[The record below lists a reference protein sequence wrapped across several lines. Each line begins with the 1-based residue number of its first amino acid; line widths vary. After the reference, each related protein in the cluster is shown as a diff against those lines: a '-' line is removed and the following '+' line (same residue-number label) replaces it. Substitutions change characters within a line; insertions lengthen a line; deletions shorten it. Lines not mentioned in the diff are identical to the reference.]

1 VKGGGKS
8 AEKTGANPGTT
19 PGGASE
25 AADAAN
31 ATNTTNTTNTT
42 TIRRFAPAA
51 ITALAIAFIAVR
63 FVSGARDTLART
75 RDGACIALAPDP
87 VPDFLKNGPLPDFQ
101 LPDAAGRTV
110 SLSQQRGHPVMLN
123 FWATW
128 CPPCVDEVPSLEDL
142 ARRLDGTD
150 MRPLAVSVDD
160 DWDKIR
166 RFFAKGSKMGVL
178 LDTSHEVPKKF
189 GTEKFPET
197 FLIDAAGRVRYYFIN
212 KRDWA
217 RPEAV
222 A

>member
-1 VKGGGKS
+1 MKGGGKPAAPSGGTDSSGAAS
-8 AEKTGANPGTT
+8 A
-19 PGGASE
+19 
-25 AADAAN
+25 
-31 ATNTTNTTNTT
+31 T

-51 ITALAIAFIAVR
+51 ITALAMAFIAVR
-63 FVSGARDTLART
+63 FVSGARETLART
-75 RDGACIALAPDP
+75 RDGACVALAPDP
-87 VPDFLKNGPLPDFQ
+87 LPDFLRNGATPDFQ

-110 SLSQQRGHPVMLN
+110 SLSQQRGHAVMLN

-142 ARRLDGTD
+142 AQRLDGTD
-150 MRPLAVSVDD
+150 MRMLAVSVDD

-166 RFFAKGSKMGVL
+166 HFFAKGSKMGVL

-189 GTEKFPET
+189 GTEKYPET

-212 KRDWA
+212 KRDWS

-222 A
+222 ACLESLR

>member
-1 VKGGGKS
+1 MKGGGKPAAPSGGTDSSGAAS
-8 AEKTGANPGTT
+8 A
-19 PGGASE
+19 
-25 AADAAN
+25 
-31 ATNTTNTTNTT
+31 T

-51 ITALAIAFIAVR
+51 ITALAMAFIAVR
-63 FVSGARDTLART
+63 FVSGARETLART
-75 RDGACIALAPDP
+75 RDGACVALAPDP
-87 VPDFLKNGPLPDFQ
+87 LPDFLRNGATPDFQ

-110 SLSQQRGHPVMLN
+110 SLSQQRGHAVMLN

-142 ARRLDGTD
+142 AQRLDGTD
-150 MRPLAVSVDD
+150 MRMLAVSVDD

-189 GTEKFPET
+189 GTEKYPET

-212 KRDWA
+212 KRDWS

-222 A
+222 ACLESLR

>member
-1 VKGGGKS
+1 MKGAGK
-8 AEKTGANPGTT
+8 T
-19 PGGASE
+19 
-25 AADAAN
+25 AAPDAN
-31 ATNTTNTTNTT
+31 AEAGSF
-42 TIRRFAPAA
+42 RRVAPAA

-63 FVSGARDTLART
+63 FVGGARETLSRT
-75 RDGACIALAPDP
+75 RDGACIALQPDP
-87 VPDFLKNGPLPDFQ
+87 VPDFLKSGATPDFR

-110 SLSQQRGHPVMLN
+110 SLSQQRGHPVFLN

-142 ARRLDGTD
+142 AGRLEGTD
-150 MRPLAVSVDD
+150 LRMLAVSVDD

-166 RFFAKGSKMGVL
+166 RFFAKGSDIGVV
-178 LDTSHEVPKKF
+178 LDTSHDVPKKF

-212 KRDWA
+212 KRDWS

-222 A
+222 ACLESLR